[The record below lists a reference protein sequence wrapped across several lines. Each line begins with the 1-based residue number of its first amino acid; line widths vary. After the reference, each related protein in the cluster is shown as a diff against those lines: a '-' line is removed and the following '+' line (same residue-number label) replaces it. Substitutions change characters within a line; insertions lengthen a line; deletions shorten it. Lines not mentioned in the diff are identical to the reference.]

1 MITNEEN
8 SNGCLICGG
17 VGTCLYCR
25 KIEAKL
31 ENSPSELMMFDIVQQ
46 GGKLVYMSLKKRKIT
61 CHEISRNQIE
71 DMGTFMITSA
81 FETSRHSYP
90 LMIYLGNYQQ
100 NLSQFLE
107 EGQKIGKILATP
119 LKVATG
125 EQYVSKIV
133 AFEVLNED

>member
-1 MITNEEN
+1 MIEIEKK
-8 SNGCLICGG
+8 GCLVCGG

-25 KIEAKL
+25 NIDAKID
-31 ENSPSELMMFDIVQQ
+31 NSPSEQMMFDIVQQ
-46 GGKLVYMSLKKRKIT
+46 GGKLVYMSCKKKRIT
-61 CHEISRNQIE
+61 SHEISRRQIE
-71 DMGTFMITSA
+71 DMGTFMITTA

-90 LMIYLGNYQQ
+90 FMIELGNYQQ
-100 NLSQFLE
+100 NLSQFLK
-107 EGQKIGKILATP
+107 EGQKLGKILATP